1 MSRKEPPDHIDRIIA
16 QWRIERPELNTE
28 PMAVLGRLFR
38 AERLSDSS
46 LSRALAP
53 HGLQPGWF
61 DLLAALRRSGAP
73 YELSPTELARATMLS
88 SGGTT
93 KRIDRLAE
101 SGLIER
107 RPDPEDRRGGLV
119 RLTRRGKAVID
130 RAVEAHL
137 QNEERL
143 LRSFTQAEIR
153 TFDGL
158 LRKLLRALE

>member
-73 YELSPTELARATMLS
+73 YELSPTELARHDALLGRHDETHRS
-88 SGGTT
+88 TRRVWAHRAPTRPRGPPGRARPADTT
-93 KRIDRLAE
+93 RDGRH
-101 SGLIER
+101 
-107 RPDPEDRRGGLV
+107 RPRRGGAPPQ
-119 RLTRRGKAVID
+119 RGA
-130 RAVEAHL
+130 
-137 QNEERL
+137 
-143 LRSFTQAEIR
+143 
-153 TFDGL
+153 
-158 LRKLLRALE
+158 

>member
-1 MSRKEPPDHIDRIIA
+1 MPRKEPPDHIDRIIA

-73 YELSPTELARATMLS
+73 YELSPTELTQATMLS

-107 RPDPEDRRGGLV
+107 RPDPEDRRGALV

-153 TFDGL
+153 TFNGL
-158 LRKLLRALE
+158 LRKLLLVLE